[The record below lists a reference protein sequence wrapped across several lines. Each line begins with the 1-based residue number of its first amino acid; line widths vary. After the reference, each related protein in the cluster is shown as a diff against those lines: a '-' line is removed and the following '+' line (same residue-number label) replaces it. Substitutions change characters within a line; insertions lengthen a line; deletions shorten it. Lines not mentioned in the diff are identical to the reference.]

1 MKNNVRGSYD
11 INFNGAHVDKLVAKF
26 MEENEVEGLAL
37 SIVQA
42 PYITRVANYGVA
54 SLGLGGE
61 KLVSGNTIFPIGKI
75 SQGYMAIAVM
85 QAYEEGLLDLEDS
98 ITKFFRGADQIFN
111 TITVRNL
118 LQHTSGLIDFTK
130 LINYDPQKVYEK
142 IDVLKMILGHQPM
155 YPVNTK
161 VTRNP
166 SNFYL
171 LSLILDYV
179 TKMAYED
186 YVTKNQFERLKLKNT
201 FFAKNKSKKEIQ
213 EDVNSIQNHEK
224 FKHDA
229 TFIDGFEFATS
240 QDNQSY
246 IDLNL
251 RGYSDVYSTAYEIS
265 FWDIALA
272 GTILIKKEQ
281 NRKFIY
287 NGFELNG
294 QTYNASCG
302 WQFTNSKGFMDIYD
316 NASGFTTYLSK
327 FTAREDLICV
337 TILATKGNLHAT
349 ELARQI
355 AACYKTDV
363 MIDANQDLFTTIES
377 HLNAPQTYEKLRKL
391 ILSKKNTIFA
401 EIDHQKNA
409 LSANMD
415 LNYSKTVVFGNPV
428 AGTHLM
434 QVKPWMATML
444 PLSISVYEDQNK
456 RVWISA
462 ENITEFTARFNL
474 SEKQEVL
481 KNIKSNVVE
490 IINNAA
496 SVY

>member
-61 KLVSGNTIFPIGKI
+61 KLVSGSTIFPIGKI

-171 LSLILDYV
+171 LALILDYV

-229 TFIDGFEFATS
+229 TFIDGFESATS

-246 IDLNL
+246 LDLNL
-251 RGYSDVYSTAYEIS
+251 RGYSDVYSTAYEVS

-272 GTILIKKEQ
+272 GTILIKEEQ

-302 WQFTNSKGFMDIYD
+302 
-316 NASGFTTYLSK
+316 
-327 FTAREDLICV
+327 
-337 TILATKGNLHAT
+337 
-349 ELARQI
+349 
-355 AACYKTDV
+355 
-363 MIDANQDLFTTIES
+363 
-377 HLNAPQTYEKLRKL
+377 
-391 ILSKKNTIFA
+391 
-401 EIDHQKNA
+401 
-409 LSANMD
+409 
-415 LNYSKTVVFGNPV
+415 
-428 AGTHLM
+428 
-434 QVKPWMATML
+434 
-444 PLSISVYEDQNK
+444 
-456 RVWISA
+456 
-462 ENITEFTARFNL
+462 
-474 SEKQEVL
+474 
-481 KNIKSNVVE
+481 
-490 IINNAA
+490 
-496 SVY
+496 